1 MNAVMK
7 TAASLVLLGLV
18 FLAGMGL
25 EHKISEREVSEIR
38 DTVFIWN
45 TVESDDI
52 PEPAETAPAADTVP
66 LVVVSKE
73 QLLPSEDSSCVS
85 IIPEVR
91 TWRDT
96 LPTGI
101 SYEIQATGV
110 GTSLTHVGIIWPE
123 RQISTSSVVSEPYQ
137 GWQLFAVGQTSF
149 TGFSPEHINPFAG
162 LELEY
167 TSGIFS
173 CGGAAGVQWERPP
186 GATTHSPTFR
196 IEGNIRIRLCRF

>member
-1 MNAVMK
+1 MNTTIK
-7 TAASLVLLGLV
+7 TAVFLLLLCFV

-25 EHKISEREVSEIR
+25 QHKISERNAVEVK

-45 TVESDDI
+45 TVQSDDI
-52 PEPAETAPAADTVP
+52 PAPVKTVPAADTVP
-66 LVVVSKE
+66 PVVVPIE
-73 QLLPSEDSSCVS
+73 QLLPSEDSSSIS

-101 SYEIQATGV
+101 SYEIETTGV
-110 GTSLTHVGIIWPE
+110 GTALTHVGIIWPE
-123 RQISTSSVVSEPYQ
+123 RLIKTTTVVSEPYQ

-167 TSGIFS
+167 TRGIFS

-186 GATTHSPTFR
+186 GATSHSPTFR
-196 IEGNIRIRLCRF
+196 IEGKIRIRLCRF

>member
-1 MNAVMK
+1 MNTTIKIVVF
-7 TAASLVLLGLV
+7 LVLLGLV

-25 EHKISEREVSEIR
+25 QHKITERNAIETR
-38 DTVFIWN
+38 DTVIIWN

-52 PEPAETAPAADTVP
+52 PAPVKTVPAADTVP
-66 LVVVSKE
+66 PVVVPKE

-85 IIPEVR
+85 IVPEVR

-167 TSGIFS
+167 TKGIFS

-186 GATTHSPTFR
+186 GASSHSTTFR
-196 IEGNIRIRLCRF
+196 IEGKIRIRLCRF